1 MDLSIV
7 IVNYN
12 VKYFLEQCLLSVRN
26 AISKLDAEIF
36 VVDNNSVDGSCA
48 MIREKFPEVRLIENN
63 ANLGFSKANN
73 QAIKEAKGEFIL
85 LLNPD
90 TVIEEDTLDKCIG
103 YVRDHPETGGL
114 TVKMIDGNGNF
125 LPESKRSLPTPR
137 VAFYKIF
144 GLSRLFPRSRIFSK
158 YHLGYL
164 NQDEVNEIEILPGA
178 FMLISQ
184 AAIDKVGLLDETF
197 FMYGEDIDYSYRL
210 IKAGYKNVYFPKATI
225 IHYKG
230 ESTKKGS
237 LNYVLTFY
245 NAMII
250 FARKHYSVKMAK
262 SYSLLIHL
270 AIYFRASLA
279 LLRRFV
285 KNFAFPITEAV
296 LFFFGFVILK
306 PVWEGYKFPGGG
318 GYPDEYMFLV
328 VPGYILI
335 WLLSIYFSG
344 GYDRPVKLMAVSR
357 GLSIG
362 TIIILVIYALL
373 PEHLRY
379 SRALLLMGAGWALLS
394 SILIRLLFQLL
405 RIPGYELDTTRK
417 KRIIIVGK
425 LDEADRVK
433 DVLQETD
440 VKADIIGYVNPGKGH
455 DKPFLGDLDQLLEV
469 IKINKID
476 EIIFCSRDLTSQ
488 EIIHKMMTFTDIRV
502 NYKIAPQESLAI
514 IGSRSINTAGDL
526 YLIEMDSIN
535 KSANRRNKR
544 VFDIITSLLLIVCWP
559 VLLIFIKNPGQSL
572 LNILKVLLGACTWV
586 GYQPL
591 SKANFMNMPVAKPC
605 ILTPVDKLR
614 NQSLPEETI
623 ERLNVMYVKN
633 YKLFVDLEILI
644 KGIPYIGRKPIRIQG

>member
-12 VKYFLEQCLLSVRN
+12 VKYFLEQCLLSVRK
-26 AISKLDAEIF
+26 AIRNLDVELF

-48 MIREKFPEVRLIENN
+48 MIREKFPEVNLIEND

-73 QAIKEAKGEFIL
+73 QAIKKAKGDFIL

-103 YVRDHPETGGL
+103 YIRDHPDTGGL
-114 TVKMIDGNGNF
+114 TVKMIDGNGKF

-144 GLSRLFPRSRIFSK
+144 GLSRLFPRSRVFAK

-164 NQDEVNEIEILPGA
+164 DQDEVNEIEILPGA
-178 FMLISQ
+178 FMLIRKE
-184 AAIDKVGLLDETF
+184 AMDKVGLLDETF
-197 FMYGEDIDYSYRL
+197 FMYGEDIDFSYRL
-210 IKAGYKNVYFPKATI
+210 IKAGYKNIYFPKATI

-250 FARKHYSVKMAK
+250 FARKHFSVKMAK
-262 SYSLLIHL
+262 SYSFLIHL

-279 LLRRFV
+279 LFRRFV

-296 LFFFGFVILK
+296 LFFIGFVILK
-306 PVWEGYKFPGGG
+306 PLWESYKFPGGG
-318 GYPDEYMFLV
+318 SYPDEYMLCV

-335 WLLSIYFSG
+335 WLLAIYFSG
-344 GYDRPVKLMAVSR
+344 GYDRPVKLMAVFR
-357 GLSIG
+357 GLSVG

-379 SRALLLMGAGWALLS
+379 SRALLLMGAGWALLF
-394 SILIRLLFQLL
+394 SIMVRLLFQLL
-405 RIPGYELDTTRK
+405 RIPGYELETTRK
-417 KRIIIVGK
+417 KRIVIVGK
-425 LDEADRVK
+425 SDEAERVK
-433 DVLQETD
+433 EVLHETD
-440 VKADIIGYVNPGKGH
+440 VKADIIGYVNPGSGH
-455 DKPFLGDLDQLLEV
+455 DHPFLGDLDQLQEV
-469 IKINKID
+469 IKVNKID
-476 EIIFCSRDLTSQ
+476 EIIFCSRDMTSQ
-488 EIIHKMMTFTDIRV
+488 EIIQKMMTFTDIRV

-514 IGSRSINTAGDL
+514 IGSSSINTAGDL

-535 KSANRRNKR
+535 KSANKRNKR
-544 VFDIITSLLLIVCWP
+544 LFDIIASLILIVCWP
-559 VLLIFIKNPGQSL
+559 VLAFF
-572 LNILKVLLGACTWV
+572 LKKPLRAFRNMLMVLAGIYTWV
-586 GYQPL
+586 GHQPL
-591 SKANFMNMPVAKPC
+591 QKTDAVNMPVVRPG
-605 ILTPVDKLR
+605 ILTPADKLR
-614 NQSLPEETI
+614 NQSLPGETI

-633 YKLFVDLEILI
+633 YKLLNDLEILL
-644 KGIPYIGRKPIRIQG
+644 KGIHYIGRKPDSAKG

>member
-1 MDLSIV
+1 MDLSII

-36 VVDNNSVDGSCA
+36 VVDNNSVDGSNA
-48 MIREKFPEVRLIENN
+48 MVREKFPGVRLMENDT
-63 ANLGFSKANN
+63 NLGFSKANN
-73 QAIKEAKGEFIL
+73 QAIKEATGEYIL

-103 YVRDHPETGGL
+103 YIKDHPETGGL
-114 TVKMIDGNGNF
+114 TVKMIDGNGKF

-164 NQDEVNEIEILPGA
+164 DRDEVNEIEILPGA
-178 FMLISQ
+178 FMLISK
-184 AAIDKVGLLDETF
+184 ADIDKVGLLDERF

-210 IKAGYKNVYFPKATI
+210 IKAGYKNVYFPRATI

-262 SYSLLIHL
+262 SYSLLINL
-270 AIYFRASLA
+270 AIYFRAFLA
-279 LLRRFV
+279 LFRRFI

-306 PVWEGYKFPGGG
+306 PIWEGYKFPGGG
-318 GYPDEYMFLV
+318 SYPDEYMFYV
-328 VPGYILI
+328 VPGYILV

-344 GYDRPVKLMAVSR
+344 GYDKPVKLKAVFR
-357 GLSIG
+357 GLSVG

-379 SRALLLMGAGWALLS
+379 SRALLLMGTGWALLS
-394 SILIRLLFQLL
+394 SILVRLLFQLL

-425 LDEADRVK
+425 IDEADRVK
-433 DVLQETD
+433 EVLQETD
-440 VKADIIGYVNPGKGH
+440 IKAEIIGYVNPGSGH
-455 DKPFLGDLDQLLEV
+455 DKPFLGDLAQLLEV

-488 EIIHKMMTFTDIRV
+488 EIIQKMMTFTDIRV
-502 NYKIAPQESLAI
+502 DYKIAPEESLAI
-514 IGSRSINTAGDL
+514 IGSSSINTAGDL

-544 VFDIITSLLLIVCWP
+544 VFDIITSLLLIFLWP
-559 VLLIFIKNPGQSL
+559 VLLIFVKNPGRAL
-572 LNILKVLLGACTWV
+572 LNMLKVFAGYFTWI

-591 SKANFMNMPVAKPC
+591 PEASLTNMPKVKPG

-614 NQSLPEETI
+614 NKSLPEETI
-623 ERLNVMYVKN
+623 GRLNVMYVKN

-644 KGIPYIGRKPIRIQG
+644 KGMKYIGRKPIRHD

>member
-1 MDLSIV
+1 MDLSII

-48 MIREKFPEVRLIENN
+48 MVREKFPGVILIENHT
-63 ANLGFSKANN
+63 NLGFSKANN

-90 TVIEEDTLDKCIG
+90 TVIEEDTLDKCIA
-103 YVRDHPETGGL
+103 YVRDHPDTGGL

-164 NQDEVNEIEILPGA
+164 DQDEVNEIEILPGA
-178 FMLISQ
+178 FMLISK
-184 AAIDKVGLLDETF
+184 AAIDKVGLLDERF

-210 IKAGYKNVYFPKATI
+210 IKAGFKNIYFPRTTI

-250 FARKHYSVKMAK
+250 FAKKHFSVKMAK
-262 SYSLLIHL
+262 SYSLLINL
-270 AIYFRASLA
+270 AIYFRAFLA
-279 LLRRFV
+279 LFRRFI

-306 PVWEGYKFPGGG
+306 PIWEGYKFPAGG
-318 GYPDEYMFLV
+318 GYPDEYMYYV

-335 WLLSIYFSG
+335 WLLSLYFSG
-344 GYDRPVKLMAVSR
+344 SYDRPVKLMAVFR
-357 GLSIG
+357 GLFVG

-417 KRIIIVGK
+417 KRIVIVGK
-425 LDEADRVK
+425 VDEADRVK

-440 VKADIIGYVNPGKGH
+440 IKAEIIGYVNPGSGQ
-455 DKPFLGDLDQLLEV
+455 DKPFLGDLAQLLEV

-488 EIIHKMMTFTDIRV
+488 EIIQKMMTFTDIRV
-502 NYKIAPQESLAI
+502 DYKIAPQESLAI
-514 IGSRSINTAGDL
+514 IGSSSINTAGDL

-544 VFDIITSLLLIVCWP
+544 VFDIITSLLLIVLWP
-559 VLLIFIKNPGQSL
+559 ILLVFIKNPGRAL
-572 LNILKVLLGACTWV
+572 MNMLKVFTGSFTWI

-591 SKANFMNMPVAKPC
+591 PKASLMNMPKVKPG

-614 NQSLPEETI
+614 NKSLPEETI

-633 YKLFVDLEILI
+633 YKLFVDLEILL
-644 KGIPYIGRKPIRIQG
+644 KGIKFIGRKPIHHD